1 MEAYSNAPYAH
12 TPTRHLTKLYSD
24 AKKSALTSLEVPNT
38 ATQQFSAL
46 HRKYRIQKDR
56 LITWGLAW
64 SDDEKHAD
72 GNIDESVA
80 KAGLTETVDS
90 VLRNIKEVTD
100 EAERIKAASAPAP
113 VGFVK
118 GGDSKVGLGLPF
130 DEARYE
136 DLLRDLT
143 ASIDTLYDLSR
154 SRKALARGE
163 HPTFRSRTPPEFA
176 PGLVDVE
183 KGGSLGKS
191 SSISKK
197 GVFRVPSYA
206 SHAPSYASSERTLVN
221 PQPFHRPSL
230 SPYDGL
236 PPRIEINALRL
247 PEEGP
252 PPYEAL
258 GVPST
263 TRLVGHLVRNRAPE
277 FVQNATGSS
286 AAEVPVLV
294 EFANFDTTY
303 HDTGVPPPLRRL
315 EILAAYFQPMRPESQ
330 TNLSLLGYFEDY
342 TQPRIGLVYDL
353 PYSIQNK
360 LQGTAVSDA
369 QSLAPMS
376 LLKLVQKASKT
387 NQEAVPPLEDRFAI
401 AKRLTEQLHAL
412 HGREVAHGN
421 INSNS
426 IIFTT
431 TENETASVKQKQIRS
446 PLLASFDLFSKCNLE
461 GITKQVNLNIYKHPE
476 DDPQIP
482 GREVATDIKFDMYGL
497 ATILLEI
504 GLWMP
509 IGDLYKA
516 KYSLEDFKLR
526 LEKLW
531 IPKLAAKCGT
541 SYMRAVEAC
550 VAACDDLD
558 LHRSMAVV
566 ESAYDFI
573 LRQLHRCCLLDD
585 EGPVDLSPP
594 HDPSPVPPTKSA
606 SSSSKDF
613 KRKPVPSDAPALS
626 RQQSAPYDL
635 PQEQSFSSTSLTGA
649 HRLQSLQDFAMADF
663 HAEYAQLSPVKEN
676 SPPRETPVMTPS
688 PLATRTSIPEPQGR
702 VSPRIETRFDTTP
715 SLQDFKRKVTIIQRQ
730 WRKHAAYAR
739 QARASAARAHA
750 RSLKLDTEFR
760 PEQRVKPKRQEFPG
774 LDLPPSIIEDWHNK
788 TSFQLAKLVEKA
800 LKGSPES
807 SSISLTAYG
816 ETPETARP
824 TFLVCCTSTA
834 KVKHVLKRHF
844 KYDSGICDVRVK
856 KDEIRRCR
864 RARREPSSARRSMAP
879 VDDGAIFGR
888 AVNPDYQ
895 VKPLCGASIGA
906 FRDEE
911 HLPPV
916 SFGGVVLVDGA
927 AYGMSVH
934 HMLEANDDDDEF
946 TQDSDADDNSESS
959 SLHSLDEEGDES
971 DSEVLSEPDD
981 ESTVRPSS
989 TVPDLVSSEDTDSH
1003 FGDSAGIK
1011 PTDFE
1016 EIPITQPA
1024 LDDAIDLDLH
1034 VDEDEDDDEDSGID
1048 EDHLLS
1054 YKLGQIHA
1062 SSGLKR
1068 TATSLEGGFRSI
1080 SQSLPQEIDWALFDL
1095 VPPRASPYNVVRG
1108 GSKYCPSTAARS
1120 ARGDT
1125 FPIAIKRTSE
1135 LACAKVHCLGRT
1147 SGLAGG
1153 VISSNM
1159 ELVKI
1164 HGRSTFSASWTVDG
1178 EFGVGGDSGA
1188 WVISNDDGRVCG
1200 HVVASRKGR
1209 TYICPMELLLEDIKA
1224 TLGAGSVKL
1233 PCPAG
1238 LAAGVR
1244 REREGVRAPSAG
1256 YRGSSGQGRRE
1267 EEQYVA
1273 EKVGR
1278 LRIGGERREG
1288 AEGSGGVALPST
1300 SRPGSARGMQ
1310 FAARR
1315 YQGHGVS
1322 AAGVMV

>member
-1 MEAYSNAPYAH
+1 MESYSNAQYAH

-24 AKKSALTSLEVPNT
+24 AKRSALTSLEVQST

-64 SDDEKHAD
+64 SDDEKQAD

-80 KAGLTETVDS
+80 RAGLTETVDS

-118 GGDSKVGLGLPF
+118 GGDSKLVTGLPF

-176 PGLVDVE
+176 PGIIDIE
-183 KGGSLGKS
+183 KGGLGKS
-191 SSISKK
+191 SSISKHPL
-197 GVFRVPSYA
+197 GRVPSYA
-206 SHAPSYASSERTLVN
+206 SHAPSYASSELTLVN
-221 PQPFHRPSL
+221 PPPFHRPSL
-230 SPYDGL
+230 SPYAGL
-236 PPRIEINALRL
+236 PPRIDSGALRL

-263 TRLVGHLVRNRAPE
+263 TRLVGHLVRNRASE
-277 FVQNATGSS
+277 TVQNVTGSS
-286 AAEVPVLV
+286 APEVPVLV
-294 EFANFDTTY
+294 EFAEFDTTY
-303 HDTGVPPPLRRL
+303 HDTGVAPPLQRL
-315 EILAAYFQPMRPESQ
+315 ESLAAYFQPMRPESQ

-360 LQGTAVSDA
+360 LQGTTVSDPQA
-369 QSLAPMS
+369 LAPMS

-387 NQEAVPPLEDRFAI
+387 NQEAVPSLEDRFAI
-401 AKRLTEQLHAL
+401 AVRLTEQLHAL

-431 TENETASVKQKQIRS
+431 TENESASARQKQLRS
-446 PLLASFDLFSKCNLE
+446 PLLTSFDLFSKCNLE

-482 GREVATDIKFDMYGL
+482 GRSAATDIKFDMYGL
-497 ATILLEI
+497 ATLLLEI
-504 GLWMP
+504 GLWTP

-516 KYSLEDFKLR
+516 KYSIEDFKIR
-526 LEKLW
+526 LERLW

-541 SYMRAVEAC
+541 GYMRAVQAC

-558 LHRSMAVV
+558 LHRSMDVV
-566 ESAYDFI
+566 ERAYDFI

-585 EGPVDLSPP
+585 DGPIDLSPV
-594 HDPSPVPPTKSA
+594 HDPTPTPPTKSA
-606 SSSSKDF
+606 SASSKDI
-613 KRKPVPSDAPALS
+613 KRKPVASDAPPLS

-635 PQEQSFSSTSLTGA
+635 PQQQSFQSTSLTGA
-649 HRLQSLQDFAMADF
+649 HRLQTVQDFTMADF
-663 HAEYAQLSPVKEN
+663 HAEYAELSPVKEN

-688 PLATRTSIPEPQGR
+688 PLETRSSISGIRRR
-702 VSPRIETRFDTTP
+702 VSSRIQKKFETQP
-715 SLQDFKRKVTIIQRQ
+715 SLQDFKHKVIIIQRM
-730 WRKHAAYAR
+730 WREHAARLRQTRANAAR
-739 QARASAARAHA
+739 AQARA
-750 RSLKLDTEFR
+750 LKLETEFASAD
-760 PEQRVKPKRQEFPG
+760 QRIKPKRQEFPG
-774 LDLPPSIIEDWHNK
+774 LDLPPSIVDDWRNR
-788 TSFQLAKLVEKA
+788 TSFQLARLVEKA
-800 LKGSPES
+800 LMGSPES
-807 SSISLTAYG
+807 SSIALTAYG

-879 VDDGAIFGR
+879 LDDGAIFGR

-895 VKPLCGASIGA
+895 PKPLCGASIGA

-916 SFGGVVLVDGA
+916 SFGGVVLVDGE

-934 HMLEANDDDDEF
+934 HMLEANDDAEEYQ
-946 TQDSDADDNSESS
+946 QDSDADDASESS
-959 SLHSLDEEGDES
+959 SLHNADED
-971 DSEVLSEPDD
+971 DEVLSESED
-981 ESTVRPSS
+981 ESTVRPPS
-989 TVPDLVSSEDTDSH
+989 TVPELVDSDNSH
-1003 FGDSAGIK
+1003 AGDSEGIK
-1011 PTDFE
+1011 PNDFE
-1016 EIPITQPA
+1016 EIPVTQPA
-1024 LDDAIDLDLH
+1024 LDDAIDLELH
-1034 VDEDEDDDEDSGID
+1034 IDEDEDDDEDSGID

-1054 YKLGQIHA
+1054 YKLGQVHA

-1108 GSKYCPSTAARS
+1108 GSKYCPTTTARS
-1120 ARGDT
+1120 SRGDT
-1125 FPIAIKRTSE
+1125 FPIAIKQSSE

-1153 VISSNM
+1153 VISSTM

-1178 EFGVGGDSGA
+1178 NFGVGGDSGA

-1209 TYICPMELLLEDIKA
+1209 TYICPMDLLLEDIKQ
-1224 TLGAGSVKL
+1224 TLGATSVKL
-1233 PCPAG
+1233 PCPAN
-1238 LAAGVR
+1238 LSGVVKEQEQR
-1244 REREGVRAPSAG
+1244 IRTTSRNREH
-1256 YRGSSGQGRRE
+1256 Q
-1267 EEQYVA
+1267 EQQYITD
-1273 EKVGR
+1273 KVGQ
-1278 LRIGGERREG
+1278 LRIGERRETAPEAG
-1288 AEGSGGVALPST
+1288 GGVALPS
-1300 SRPGSARGMQ
+1300 SRPGSARAPQ
-1310 FAARR
+1310 FVRR
-1315 YQGHGVS
+1315 YQGHGIS
-1322 AAGVMV
+1322 SAGVMV